1 MPEHNEK
8 NVERLAKEVTEA
20 HDMDALIEHFHSS
33 QVEYYW
39 NDKEAFETDWKD
51 MEIEDDSNL

>member
-39 NDKEAFETDWKD
+39 NDKEAFDTDWKD
-51 MEIEDDSNL
+51 MEIEDG